1 MTDILLKALAFVFSI
16 FLGFF
21 LKKIKV
27 LKKEDFYVLSKVVI
41 KVTLPAS
48 IIVNFSGAEV
58 GISMLL
64 LTGFG
69 LLLSCLMMVIGFT
82 MNIRRSKNEQAFGVL
97 NVSGYN
103 IGNFTMPFVQS
114 FLGASGVVVTS
125 LFDAGNALVCLGGSY
140 SVASMVKDKNGRFS
154 VLRILKT
161 VFKSV
166 PFDVYV
172 LMTVLAFIHIALP
185 EPVITILRVPANA
198 NPFLA
203 MFMFGVGFELGDSLP
218 QLKKALKYLGVRF
231 GVSIL
236 FALGI
241 YFLLPVPLE
250 IRQPLTLLVLSP
262 IATAAPAFTA
272 DIGEDY
278 GLASAINSLSVVISI
293 VLILATLFIM
303 L

>member
-1 MTDILLKALAFVFSI
+1 MTEILLKALAFVFSI

-21 LKKIKV
+21 MKKVKV

-48 IIVNFSGAEV
+48 IIVNFSGAAV
-58 GISMLL
+58 GLQMLL
-64 LTGFG
+64 LTGLG
-69 LLLSCLMMVIGFT
+69 LLLSCIMMAVGVL

-114 FLGASGVVVTS
+114 FLGATGVVVTS

-140 SVASMVKDKNGRFS
+140 SVASMVKDKNGKFS

-161 VFKSV
+161 VIKSV

-172 LMTVLAFIHIALP
+172 IMTVLAFIHIALP

-241 YFLLPVPLE
+241 YFLLPIPLE

-293 VLILATLFIM
+293 VLILMTLFIM

>member
-1 MTDILLKALAFVFSI
+1 
-16 FLGFF
+16 
-21 LKKIKV
+21 
-27 LKKEDFYVLSKVVI
+27 
-41 KVTLPAS
+41 
-48 IIVNFSGAEV
+48 
-58 GISMLL
+58 
-64 LTGFG
+64 
-69 LLLSCLMMVIGFT
+69 
-82 MNIRRSKNEQAFGVL
+82 
-97 NVSGYN
+97 
-103 IGNFTMPFVQS
+103 
-114 FLGASGVVVTS
+114 
-125 LFDAGNALVCLGGSY
+125 
-140 SVASMVKDKNGRFS
+140 
-154 VLRILKT
+154 
-161 VFKSV
+161 
-166 PFDVYV
+166 
-172 LMTVLAFIHIALP
+172 
-185 EPVITILRVPANA
+185 
-198 NPFLA
+198 

-293 VLILATLFIM
+293 VLILITLFIM